1 MTVCLLTLPS
11 VFDGQTKAP
20 QEPVAATVCD
30 IIHNPAAFAGR
41 IVKVRATVASGF
53 ESSTIVDANDKPC
66 RGPWFEYA
74 LKEGEPPRD
83 SRDAELQRQHRVFL
97 KEDESMKR
105 FTEAVGTFVPAREKG
120 VRGGRRYNVTAT
132 MTGRVDDAG
141 ANGIGFGHLN
151 GSRVRF
157 LLISVEDVS
166 AEERE

>member
-1 MTVCLLTLPS
+1 VRFRQHTTSDQAPISTTVC
-11 VFDGQTKAP
+11 
-20 QEPVAATVCD
+20 E
-30 IIHNPAAFAGR
+30 IIHNPAAFSGR

-66 RGPWFEYA
+66 RGPWFQYA

-83 SRDAELQRQHRVFL
+83 SRDAELQRRHRVFL
-97 KEDESMKR
+97 KEDENMKR
-105 FTEAVGTFVPAREKG
+105 FTEALGTFVPPRDKG
-120 VRGGRRYNVTAT
+120 VRGGLRYNVTAT

-141 ANGIGFGHLN
+141 ANGLGFGHLN

-166 AEERE
+166 AAERE